1 MSGKR
6 PIGELLFRGAC
17 LSAVVIPL
25 AVLGYL
31 IADVVADAFL
41 RLDWSFIES
50 YPSRKAEKAGI
61 LPALVGSAY
70 LIVVTAALAVP
81 LGVASAIYLEEYG
94 GKSWWSR
101 VVEVN
106 IANLAG
112 VPSIIYGLLG
122 LGVFVRLF
130 GMDRS
135 ILAGACT
142 LGVLI
147 LPIVIMASREALRN
161 VPNNVREASYGL
173 GATKL
178 QTIRG
183 VVLPLALPGM
193 LTGSILAVS
202 RAIGETAPLVV
213 VGAATYI
220 SFLPEGLTDDFSAL
234 PIQIFDWVSRP
245 QEAFLLNAAAGIVV
259 LMSVLLVVNGFALWL
274 RARLQKRLRR

>member
-17 LSAVVIPL
+17 LSAVLIPL

>member
-1 MSGKR
+1 MVGKR
-6 PIGELLFRGAC
+6 PIGEKVFRIAC
-17 LSAVVIPL
+17 LSAAVIPL
-25 AVLGYL
+25 AILAYL
-31 IADVVADAFL
+31 IWDVVADAVL

-50 YPSRKAEKAGI
+50 YPSRKAEQAGI

-70 LIVVTAALAVP
+70 LIVTTAVLAVP

-94 GKSWWSR
+94 GRGWWSR
-101 VVEVN
+101 LVEIN

-130 GMDRS
+130 GFERS

-142 LGVLI
+142 LAVLI

-220 SFLPEGLTDDFSAL
+220 SFLPEGLDDDFSAL

-259 LMSVLLVVNGFALWL
+259 LLGVLLIVNGFALWL
-274 RARLQKRLRR
+274 RARLQRRLRR

>member
-1 MSGKR
+1 MFGKR
-6 PIGELLFRGAC
+6 PIGESVFKGAC
-17 LSAVVIPL
+17 LAAVLIPL

-31 IADVVADAFL
+31 LFDVITDAVT

-50 YPSRKAEKAGI
+50 YPSRKAEQAGI
-61 LPALVGSAY
+61 LPALVGSFY
-70 LIVVTAALAVP
+70 LIIITTAIAVP
-81 LGVASAIYLEEYG
+81 LGIAAAIYLEEYG
-94 GKSWWSR
+94 GQSWWAR
-101 VVEVN
+101 IVEVN

-135 ILAGACT
+135 LLAGACT

-183 VVLPLALPGM
+183 VIMPLALPGM

-220 SFLPEGLTDDFSAL
+220 SFLPEDPMDDFSAL

-245 QEAFLLNAAAGIVV
+245 QEAFLMNAAAGIVV
-259 LMSVLLVVNGFALWL
+259 LLSVLLVINGFALWL
-274 RARLQKRLRR
+274 RARLQNRYR